1 MLHHQSHIREE
12 EEKER
17 IAKEKKEEEERQA
30 KLDALSAEI
39 KQKCP
44 EDPDYVSVLA
54 KELTTD
60 QRRECYDLVMEFNSL
75 NYKSSLLNKTFIY
88 WSADTMVY
96 GISGMN
102 LFSETRNTGVMIG
115 GPIGYR
121 FVNPKSKSY
130 NNGFSISIDIDNR
143 SDLPVFISKNDV
155 SFYINGRKASDSD
168 ITTSFGFMQKIDSGE
183 KVLVGFLLELPDGYQ
198 TGYQTYEDLLS
209 MNLKV
214 YFNKDS
220 IGKARLFPTAGPLNA
235 NDDIRESSNAL
246 YTLYWH
252 HAKKYTSNDWLLD
265 VNGIDTFKNAK
276 VYDDRSTIIAD
287 MKKAKIW

>member
-60 QRRECYDLVMEFNSL
+60 QRRECYDLVMKFNSL
-75 NYKSSLLNKTFIY
+75 NYKSPLLNKSFIY
-88 WSADTMVY
+88 WSAITMVY
-96 GISGMN
+96 GISRMN

-115 GPIGYR
+115 GPIGYG
-121 FVNPKSKSY
+121 FVNFENFK
-130 NNGFSISIDIDNR
+130 GFEIGIYIDNR

-168 ITTSFGFMQKIDSGE
+168 ITASFDFMQEIDSG
-183 KVLVGFLLELPDGYQ
+183 KKDLVVFHLKLPD
-198 TGYQTYEDLLS
+198 GYQTYEDLLS